1 MNQLT
6 LAFDTAT
13 EECAIALG
21 MVEPGVVGVIAERDL
36 DAPRASLTRLLPT
49 VAELLESA
57 NVAPGDLDAI
67 VVGLGPGSFTGVR
80 IGVSSAKGLA
90 HALGVPLYG
99 VSTLDAI
106 ARRFAHLDVLLG
118 VVGDAMRGEVYPALF
133 RCANGGCE
141 RLAPDTVSR
150 PLSAAAAWATADEP
164 PTILAGNGLRKHGDV
179 FREALGPGA
188 TFAAE
193 GLWTPTG
200 RGLLRAYADDLA
212 AGRVGDGDA
221 GAVLPV
227 YTRLS
232 DAEETERDRANAT
245 ADASAAQG
253 SVPDSGVAG
262 PEGGAL

>member
-49 VAELLESA
+49 VA
-57 NVAPGDLDAI
+57 
-67 VVGLGPGSFTGVR
+67 
-80 IGVSSAKGLA
+80 VSK
-90 HALGVPLYG
+90 
-99 VSTLDAI
+99 
-106 ARRFAHLDVLLG
+106 
-118 VVGDAMRGEVYPALF
+118 
-133 RCANGGCE
+133 
-141 RLAPDTVSR
+141 

-164 PTILAGNGLRKHGDV
+164 PKILAGNGLRKHGDV